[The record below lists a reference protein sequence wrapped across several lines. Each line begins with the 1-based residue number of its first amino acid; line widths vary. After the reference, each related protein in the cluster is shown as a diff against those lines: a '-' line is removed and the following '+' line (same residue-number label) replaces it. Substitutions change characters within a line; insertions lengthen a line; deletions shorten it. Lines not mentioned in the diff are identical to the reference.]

1 MYPEHPARRFL
12 NLLRASARHLGV
24 PQHQQALT
32 EREQAPVSV
41 SEVPEVRGE
50 PGEGEGQEGQGD
62 AGPWMLAAQKEQ
74 QGLPELPERPEPQ
87 PLQELPEPSRPVS
100 KRCER

>member
-41 SEVPEVRGE
+41 REVPEVRGE
-50 PGEGEGQEGQGD
+50 PVEQEGQVD
-62 AGPWMLAAQKEQ
+62 AAPWVLAAQKEQ
-74 QGLPELPERPEPQ
+74 QVLPELPERPEPQ